1 MVSLGPSVEESY
13 FSMLERLTKCSLQG
27 MSIEELWKMCASCCS
42 WFGFDGEG
50 AGMPL
55 MLASPSK
62 VFSSEGRVR
71 EGQAAETL
79 CCCPHEES
87 GVQGAK

>member
-1 MVSLGPSVEESY
+1 
-13 FSMLERLTKCSLQG
+13 
-27 MSIEELWKMCASCCS
+27 MCASCS
-42 WFGFDGEG
+42 WFGFDWEG

-62 VFSSEGRVR
+62 VFSSEWRVR
-71 EGQAAETL
+71 EGQAAETS
-79 CCCPHEES
+79 CCCSHEES

>member
-1 MVSLGPSVEESY
+1 
-13 FSMLERLTKCSLQG
+13 
-27 MSIEELWKMCASCCS
+27 MCASCCS

-62 VFSSEGRVR
+62 VFSSEWRVR

-79 CCCPHEES
+79 WCCCPHEES
-87 GVQGAK
+87 GAQGAP